1 MKLSVKTILLCM
13 SLFAIVTISSISAR
27 PCYADEIENLIKGG
41 DFEED
46 GDLQHWGIG
55 LREGIASMT
64 RDEEESVV
72 GDFSLFFEI
81 EEVSPISA
89 INPDLYNNTDGG
101 ITLEKGETYTWS
113 AFLKAEAVRDV
124 RLYVQLER
132 DPWTVYANNQV
143 TVGEEWEE
151 YWVTF
156 EQPETATPVRVWF
169 LNTGSDI
176 DFWVDGARL
185 FVGEYVPTEIEGIR
199 ALSTTTEKIATTWA
213 AIKDQ

>member
-1 MKLSVKTILLCM
+1 MKLSVRSVLLCM
-13 SLFAIVTISSISAR
+13 SLFTIIAIFAE
-27 PCYADEIENLIKGG
+27 PGYADEIENLIKGG

-46 GDLQHWGIG
+46 ADLQHWGIG

-81 EEVSPISA
+81 EEVSPVNP

-132 DPWTVYANNQV
+132 DPWTVYANKQV

-156 EQPETATPVRVWF
+156 EQPETAMPVRVWF

-176 DFWVDGARL
+176 DFWVDGVRV
-185 FVGEYVPTEIEGIR
+185 FVGEYAPTEIGGIR
-199 ALSTTTEKIATTWA
+199 ALSMTTEKIATTWA
-213 AIKDQ
+213 AIKDR